1 MPPREPSLN
10 SPSMDNEPLLLLQD
24 INDSAVFY
32 PGKQHG
38 KHLDLLLHLS
48 RYSNL
53 LLTIIGPQ
61 GSGKTHLKNRMTQQL
76 DSGVVATQV
85 NAAKVATAG
94 QLLPFIAHSLNLE
107 IPAKADTALYLE
119 EIRNYSAMLNED
131 GGSCLILVDNAEQLE
146 QDALSLLL
154 DLATTSSDNKRPHIA
169 LFGRQE
175 LFDKLHRKE
184 NQARFESVGH
194 HLPLEAF
201 TEVEARGYLEHR
213 CHSVGMDSLPLD
225 DQQFHRVYKAS
236 LGWPGALNQALK
248 DELLMAES
256 KQAPTPPQA
265 IKKTAEKKA
274 AKKQRKALA
283 LPRIPLW
290 SILVGALV
298 LAGMILGFLYQDKL
312 GPSSTPDMS
321 LISRSQEIR
330 TEAWQARPSS
340 TATSQPSENLPPIT
354 PVETAIETPDS
365 TPPPVIPEPQA
376 AMTEPR
382 QAEPAPQT
390 QLDLPDDRPS
400 QAAQTPASPTPALAQ
415 STPTQPAPAT
425 PAPAQSTPAQ
435 PAAPATPPRVTAP
448 VAQAPTT
455 AAPYRNQGAR
465 REAMLMEKPPQHF
478 TLQMMGSLDE
488 ASVRSFIQAQSRP
501 ADFSYFEGRYQGRPW
516 YVVVYGDY
524 ANRDAALAAIQNL
537 PASLRNQRPWAR
549 TFQSVQSDIA
559 NR

>member
-1 MPPREPSLN
+1 MQPREPSLN
-10 SPSMDNEPLLLLQD
+10 SPSTDNEPLLLLQH

-85 NAAKVATAG
+85 NAAKVSTAG
-94 QLLPFIAHSLNLE
+94 QLLPFLAHSLNLE
-107 IPAKADTALYLE
+107 VPAKADTAFYLD
-119 EIRNYSAMLNED
+119 EIRNYSGILNED

-146 QDALSLLL
+146 QDALSVLL
-154 DLATTSSDNKRPHIA
+154 DLATTSSDSKRPHIA

-184 NQARFESVGH
+184 NQPRFESVGH

-201 TEVEARGYLEHR
+201 GEIEARGYLEHR
-213 CHSVGMDSLPLD
+213 CHSVGMEHLPLD
-225 DQQFHRVYKAS
+225 DKQFHRVYKTS
-236 LGWPGALNQALK
+236 MGWPGALNNALK
-248 DELLMAES
+248 DELLQTAGS
-256 KQAPTPPQA
+256 KPAAPEKVV
-265 IKKTAEKKA
+265 KKPE
-274 AKKQRKALA
+274 AKKKRT
-283 LPRIPLW
+283 RTPLW
-290 SILVGALV
+290 PIFAAVAIITLMV
-298 LAGMILGFLYQDKL
+298 LGFLYQDKF
-312 GPSSTPDMS
+312 GPSSTPDLS

-330 TEAWQARPSS
+330 TEAWQP
-340 TATSQPSENLPPIT
+340 QPLS
-354 PVETAIETPDS
+354 AIEAEVTQPLDSLPAVTPAPTEIEIDTPDS
-365 TPPPVIPEPQA
+365 TPPSVTPEPQA
-376 AMTEPR
+376 VTAEPKQTEP
-382 QAEPAPQT
+382 AT
-390 QLDLPDDRPS
+390 DTLLDLPDDTPS
-400 QAAQTPASPTPALAQ
+400 QITQAPAQPPPAATTAPA
-415 STPTQPAPAT
+415 QPAPAA
-425 PAPAQSTPAQ
+425 APQ
-435 PAAPATPPRVTAP
+435 PRVAAPA
-448 VAQAPTT
+448 AQAPTSRS
-455 AAPYRNQGAR
+455 PYQNQGAR

-488 ASVRSFIQAQSRP
+488 SSVRSFIQSQSRP

-524 ANRDAALAAIQNL
+524 TNREAALTAIQNL
-537 PASLRNQRPWAR
+537 PEPLRNQRPWAR
-549 TFQSVQSDIA
+549 TFQSVQNDIA